1 MNLPTGITKV
11 SLLSASK
18 KLLHNITDAGILT
31 LRMNNI
37 AALIVVNVPQ
47 AILGN
52 MLFQIQDK
60 AFVPVKGQNQLRLFS
75 QGTCTIENHCLY
87 KLNE

>member
-11 SLLSASK
+11 SLILASK
-18 KLLHNITDAGILT
+18 KLLHDITDAGILT

-52 MLFQIQDK
+52 MLFQIQDE
-60 AFVPVKGQNQLRLFS
+60 AFVPVKGQDQLRLFS
-75 QGTCTIENHCLY
+75 QGTRTIEDHRLY

>member
-11 SLLSASK
+11 SLILASK
-18 KLLHNITDAGILT
+18 KLLHDIKDAGILT

-47 AILGN
+47 AL
-52 MLFQIQDK
+52 MLFQIQDE
-60 AFVPVKGQNQLRLFS
+60 AFVLVKGQGQLRLFS
-75 QGTCTIENHCLY
+75 QGTRTIEDHRLY

>member
-1 MNLPTGITKV
+1 MYESSALNNMNLATGITKV
-11 SLLSASK
+11 SLILASSK
-18 KLLHNITDAGILT
+18 KLLHDITDAGILT

-52 MLFQIQDK
+52 MLFQIQDE
-60 AFVPVKGQNQLRLFS
+60 AFVPVKGQD
-75 QGTCTIENHCLY
+75 
-87 KLNE
+87 